1 MRSVNWFLRVRHFP
15 KRTCDWLV
23 GSSGLRRAGP
33 TAAAIML
40 LALSAC
46 TSNTPINSF
55 CAWFVPT
62 DFVDPGLLKL
72 SPDNKRVQIVNE
84 TTRLRECAAES
95 SGLKAG
101 PK

>member
-1 MRSVNWFLRVRHFP
+1 MKLFVALI
-15 KRTCDWLV
+15 
-23 GSSGLRRAGP
+23 A
-33 TAAAIML
+33 L
-40 LALSAC
+40 LGASAC
-46 TSNTPINSF
+46 TTQLPTNSF
-55 CAWFVPT
+55 CAWFIPT

-84 TTRLRECAAES
+84 TTRLRECAATS